1 MFFGLWYPQSKAK
14 PVLRDQRMNLKFSEA
29 TGLQSFHIFVEKQL
43 ASKSTSH
50 MSPEEA
56 LAAWREEQA
65 NLAAIRD
72 GLEDIAA
79 GRTKS
84 LDDFDR
90 DFRRRHGIEGTA

>member
-1 MFFGLWYPQSKAK
+1 
-14 PVLRDQRMNLKFSEA
+14 MNLNTSEA
-29 TGLQSFHIFVEKQL
+29 TGLQSFHNFVQKQL
-43 ASKSTSH
+43 ASNSTSP

-65 NLAAIRD
+65 TLAAIGE

-90 DFRRRHGIEGTA
+90 DFRLRHGIEGSA